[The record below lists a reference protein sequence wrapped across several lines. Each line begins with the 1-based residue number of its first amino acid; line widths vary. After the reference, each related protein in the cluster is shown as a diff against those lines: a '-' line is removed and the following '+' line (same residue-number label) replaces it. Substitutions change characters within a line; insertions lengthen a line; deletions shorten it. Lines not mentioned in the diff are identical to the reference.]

1 MDLAQINKAL
11 RFADDLAR
19 VGRDMEQA
27 RKVAEPLGKLVVP
40 NIGELNA
47 ATTLARASRPFI
59 DYDPVGRIG
68 EQLRN
73 SSIANAI
80 NAVGNIADAVNSV
93 SAYTDW
99 ISAVPAHDSWRPVLM
114 RWAEPPTLTTVT
126 DYVKASQAISDA
138 VRPLAWLASTEV
150 LRETHQAPL
159 RDLRVLIENPIQIP
173 EFHPPLIGEL
183 FPDIPFVPDY
193 PPDSP
198 SSEPSPPEEQPE
210 PESAPPANQITK
222 EDLEEA
228 IQRAIEQSKTPLRV
242 RLRDGIVVAVVTKI
256 AVDYVHVDDHVVRVA
271 LKGAQVVVDGVS
283 YFLPYLP

>member
-1 MDLAQINKAL
+1 MDLAQIDKAL
-11 RFADDLAR
+11 GFADDLAR
-19 VGRDMEQA
+19 VGRDIEQA
-27 RKVAEPLGKLVVP
+27 RKVAEPLSKLVIP

-47 ATTLARASRPFI
+47 ATALARASHPFI

-73 SSIANAI
+73 SSVANVMS
-80 NAVGNIADAVNSV
+80 AVGTIADAVNSI

-99 ISAVPAHDSWRPVLM
+99 MIAVPAHDSWRPVLM
-114 RWAEPPTLTTVT
+114 RWAEPSTPAVVA
-126 DYVKASQAISDA
+126 DYMKASQAISDA

-173 EFHPPLIGEL
+173 ELDLPLIGEL
-183 FPDIPFVPDY
+183 FPDVPFVPGY

-210 PESAPPANQITK
+210 PESTPPSDQITK

-228 IQRAIEQSKTPLRV
+228 IRRAVEQSKTPLRV

-256 AVDYVHVDDHVVRVA
+256 AVDYVQVDDHVVRVA
-271 LKGAQVVVDGVS
+271 LKGAQVVVDGVY